1 MQKMKS
7 VPNNHIEQLTQPE
20 FQCMEIF
27 VCGRLV
33 AFSSTWSFARTM
45 ENWIYF
51 PFSQIPAVHRLQTI
65 DWKKERN
72 FNFIQFQINHNRWN
86 CLGSLFQKYFFSI
99 CGWKTNRYGHRSPVY
114 RIKIHWFAR
123 PRQENPL
130 LNLSSKFVLFSIVPM
145 WVVQFLF
152 HFVGYIANP
161 SETKECLP
169 CNLIN
174 INCGNRTHAH
184 THTHTSTLIFQKRCF
199 EISLLMQ

>member
-20 FQCMEIF
+20 FQCMKSS

-72 FNFIQFQINHNRWN
+72 FNFFQFQMNHNRWN
-86 CLGSLFQKYFFSI
+86 CLGSLFQKYFFFRFVVKKQI
-99 CGWKTNRYGHRSPVY
+99 DMVIVHQFIELKFIGSPNSDK
-114 RIKIHWFAR
+114 KIHF
-123 PRQENPL
+123 
-130 LNLSSKFVLFSIVPM
+130 
-145 WVVQFLF
+145 
-152 HFVGYIANP
+152 
-161 SETKECLP
+161 
-169 CNLIN
+169 
-174 INCGNRTHAH
+174 
-184 THTHTSTLIFQKRCF
+184 
-199 EISLLMQ
+199 